1 MAQIYFPEGTQPD
14 WKFTE
19 IPGGGGEG
27 YDKHPLQSMMEI
39 QGGWGA
45 MTSTPY
51 SVQWKFQGD
60 GGGGYK
66 VNVPFVGGMDIF
78 WKYTIINKM
87 RFLQGSW

>member
-1 MAQIYFPEGTQPD
+1 M
-14 WKFTE
+14 E
-19 IPGGGGEG
+19 IPGGGGGG

-60 GGGGYK
+60 GG
-66 VNVPFVGGMDIF
+66 V
-78 WKYTIINKM
+78 
-87 RFLQGSW
+87 